1 MGLFGR
7 NKNSQANSNVS
18 EEAVIEPAI
27 KNSEDLKNLYNE
39 FNSNQTAD
47 YEEYEEPVEEVL
59 EEEYEEPV
67 EDVVEEEPLEEEL
80 EEEII
85 EDEHAGGEE
94 YEVSE
99 DESASIESFLS
110 SPEEEIEEEPV
121 YEESVEE
128 EVVEEEPIEEVVEET
143 IEPEEFVQEESEP
156 EEEIEEAAEE
166 PETEVIPEKEE
177 QVAENYVTSEDIDK
191 KFDEFE
197 KRLLEKL
204 MSSMAMFSGAQN
216 AQETKPSSKT
226 SSKKKEEKQADSE
239 DVSLSYKNGKL
250 VIDDYTCT
258 GEVVMFTTFDS
269 VKKAS
274 WEEVVRRK
282 GHCTYHLTA
291 SGNGGYF
298 IKKSNAPNPYAY
310 IEKKEDA
317 IELAKAYAKR
327 EKAELKIHN
336 AKGVIE
342 QSLSYGREKLRG

>member
-39 FNSNQTAD
+39 FNSNQTED
-47 YEEYEEPVEEVL
+47 YEEEYEEPVEEVL
-59 EEEYEEPV
+59 EEEYEEP
-67 EDVVEEEPLEEEL
+67 VEEEPLEEEL

-110 SPEEEIEEEPV
+110 SPEEEMEEEPV

-143 IEPEEFVQEESEP
+143 IEPEEFVQEEFEP
-156 EEEIEEAAEE
+156 EEEIEAAEE

-177 QVAENYVTSEDIDK
+177 QLAENYVTSEDIDK